1 MAPDAIQRRQLG
13 LDGWIGA
20 NPPAQLGSGVVVE
33 QPGLQVGEEVDRDGE
48 LVSIVRCVGHLVSVA
63 PASDAGCWECPFASL
78 WIRGCWVGRPRTRLT
93 CAIFTGYW

>member
-48 LVSIVRCVGHLVSVA
+48 LVAIVRSVGHVLSVA
-63 PASDAGCWECPFASL
+63 PASDAGPWECPFASL
-78 WIRGCWVGRPRTRLT
+78 
-93 CAIFTGYW
+93 